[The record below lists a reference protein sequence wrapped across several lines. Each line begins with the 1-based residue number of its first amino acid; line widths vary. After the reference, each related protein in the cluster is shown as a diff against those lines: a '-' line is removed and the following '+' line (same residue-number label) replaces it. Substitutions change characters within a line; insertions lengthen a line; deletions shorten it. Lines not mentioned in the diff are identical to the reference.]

1 MNGKS
6 MCAALALGAALSVA
20 NGAAGQ
26 MAVTPEVALNFLDAD
41 KDGKVTLNDYLNVQL
56 PKMAANDADQ
66 NGELSYKEFKE
77 TLEPRAK
84 ANAEQSF
91 NAFNREGR
99 ARTMNQ
105 REFLGYHAYVFGNVL
120 DGNKD
125 GVLSAEELGKIM
137 KRDK

>member
-1 MNGKS
+1 
-6 MCAALALGAALSVA
+6 MCAALTLVVALSVA
-20 NGAAGQ
+20 GGSSAQ
-26 MAVTPEVALNFLDAD
+26 LAVTPEAALTFMDAD

-56 PKMAANDADQ
+56 PKMAAGDTDQ

-77 TLEPRAK
+77 TLDARAK
-84 ANAEQSF
+84 VNAEQSF

-105 REFLGYHAYVFGNVL
+105 REFLGYHAYVFNNVL
-120 DGNKD
+120 DANKD